1 MAGNTT
7 QGTNAYEDRY
17 WTSPDGLKLHFR
29 DYAGRADRPPL
40 LCLPGLT
47 RNARDFEPVAQRFA
61 GEWRVICPDMR
72 GRGDSEYARDSESY
86 NPLTYVADIDAL
98 LEAEGIGRFVAVGT
112 SLGGL
117 MTMLLALGGVERI
130 AGAVLND
137 IGPVIETEGLE
148 RIRSYV
154 GQLRSF
160 PTWMHAARALEESQ
174 GDIYPGYEISDWLR
188 MAKRLMD
195 CTGSG
200 RITFDYDMKLAEPF
214 RQPGGE
220 SVSPNMW
227 PAFEALAGRPVL
239 AIRGELSDI
248 LSDATLKV
256 MAARLPGMASVT
268 VPRTGHAP
276 TLDEPEALDAIARLL
291 DSVA

>member
-1 MAGNTT
+1 MAGTTT
-7 QGTNAYEDRY
+7 QRKQAYEDRF
-17 WTSPDGLKLHFR
+17 WTSSDGLKLHFR

-72 GRGDSEYARDSESY
+72 GRGDSEYAKDSETY
-86 NPLTYVADIDAL
+86 NPLTYAADVEGL
-98 LEAEGIGRFVAVGT
+98 LAAEGITRFVAIGT

-117 MTMLLALGGVERI
+117 MTMLFAMGDSSRI
-130 AGAVLND
+130 AAAVLND
-137 IGPVIETEGLE
+137 VGPVIEAEGLE

-154 GQLRSF
+154 GLLRSF

-174 GDIYPGYEISDWLR
+174 GDIYPDYAIADWLR
-188 MAKRLMD
+188 LAKRVMD
-195 CTGSG
+195 FTGSG
-200 RITFDYDMKLAEPF
+200 RITFDYDMKIAEPF

-220 SVSPNMW
+220 SASPNMW

-239 AIRGELSDI
+239 TIRGELSDI

-256 MAARLPGMASVT
+256 MAARLPGMESVT
-268 VPRTGHAP
+268 IARTGHAP

-291 DSVA
+291 DQIA

>member
-1 MAGNTT
+1 MAGTTT
-7 QGTNAYEDRY
+7 QGTNGFEDRF
-17 WTSPDGLKLHFR
+17 WSSPDGLKLHFR
-29 DYAGRADRPPL
+29 DYAGPDDRPPL

-47 RNARDFEPVAQRFA
+47 RNARDFEPVAARFA
-61 GEWRVICPDMR
+61 GEWRMICPDMR
-72 GRGDSEYARDSESY
+72 GRGDSDYAKDSESY
-86 NPLTYVADIDAL
+86 YPLAYVADVEAL
-98 LEAEGIGRFVAVGT
+98 LAAEGIDRFVAVGT

-117 MTMLLALGGVERI
+117 MTMLLALGGADRI
-130 AGAVLND
+130 AAAVLND
-137 IGPVIETEGLE
+137 IGPAIETAGLE

-160 PTWMHAARALEESQ
+160 PTWMHAARALEEGQ
-174 GDIYPGYEISDWLR
+174 HDVYPDYTIAEWLR
-188 MAKRLMD
+188 LAKRLMD
-195 CTGSG
+195 YTGSG
-200 RITFDYDMKLAEPF
+200 RITFDYDMKIAEPF

-220 SVSPNMW
+220 SASPNMW

-256 MAARLPGMASVT
+256 MAARLPGMESVT
-268 VPRTGHAP
+268 IAHTGHAP

-291 DSVA
+291 AGVA